1 MPSDLI
7 SYAVLASIFVVAG
20 LRMFIDKPGKPS
32 ELPFWR
38 FEHKSVQEHSLRDS
52 SKA

>member
-1 MPSDLI
+1 MLSELI
-7 SYAVLASIFVVAG
+7 SYAVLASVFIVIG

-38 FEHKSVQEHSLRDS
+38 SENKPVNENGPQES
-52 SKA
+52 SEV